1 MSITVLS
8 VELKMHAAGGFN
20 YMRFFWLRN
29 ALAFIFWKSH
39 LFRNPRESICKM
51 QSAFSNYLLLKDR
64 TTLEG
69 YRSELKTWFCM
80 KSDYCLLT
88 HCPRKSKFL
97 SETFPPRIPMSLNQ
111 MWSSM
116 FVLPHC
122 KNPRVLQLNFSSNLW
137 ACLSQIDNIY
147 FSFPLITSNKIKVD
161 MIYTHIYAYI

>member
-1 MSITVLS
+1 MSITMLS
-8 VELKMHAAGGFN
+8 VELKMYAAGGFN

-80 KSDYCLLT
+80 KSDDCLLT

-97 SETFPPRIPMSLNQ
+97 SETFPPPYSRVIKPDVIQ
-111 MWSSM
+111 Y
-116 FVLPHC
+116 VLSCPTVRTQEFY
-122 KNPRVLQLNFSSNLW
+122 N
-137 ACLSQIDNIY
+137 
-147 FSFPLITSNKIKVD
+147 
-161 MIYTHIYAYI
+161 